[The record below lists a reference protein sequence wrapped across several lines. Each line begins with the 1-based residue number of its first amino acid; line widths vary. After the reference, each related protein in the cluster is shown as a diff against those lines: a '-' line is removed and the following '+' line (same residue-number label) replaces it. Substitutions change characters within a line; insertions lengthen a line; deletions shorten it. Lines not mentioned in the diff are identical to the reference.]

1 MPGQYQLSL
10 DRLGEAVAEVAELGI
25 PAVLL
30 FGIRRHKDAT
40 GSAASRRRGDRAGGG
55 PAHQEAVARTCS

>member
-25 PAVLL
+25 PGVLL
-30 FGIRRHKDAT
+30 FGIPADKDAARLGRLAT
-40 GSAASRRRGDRAGGG
+40 TRGSSRRPSG
-55 PAHQEAVARTCS
+55 